1 MGVQSS
7 LLLWTLVVE
16 PHGLPSPGVGDT
28 FASSFPAPVASPFL
42 HKLFLGGNTLSSY
55 LWR

>member
-55 LWR
+55 LW